1 MLIIT
6 APGQGAQTPGFLA
19 PWLELPGVAE
29 RLGAASELAGC
40 DLIRFGTTASADEIK
55 DTAVAQPLL
64 VAAAIVAAAALS
76 DPALP
81 GGVPAEAP
89 ADAAAGHSVGELAAG
104 VIGGVL
110 TADDAMRLV
119 AVRGRAMAAAAAT
132 EPTGMTAVLG
142 GDQEA
147 VLATIARHGLTP
159 ANVNGAGQIVA
170 AGTLAELEAFAA
182 DPPGGTR
189 LRPLQVAGAFHTRHM
204 APAVAALRD
213 AAADV
218 TVTDPALTLLSDA
231 DGAAVTTG
239 KEWLERIVAQV
250 AAPVRWDLCMQTMAD
265 LGVTA
270 LIELPPAGTLTGLA
284 RRTLPGVTQLA
295 IKTPEQLD
303 AARDLIAEHL
313 AEPDAHAHD
322 HLPEWRLIVAPASGT
337 FRSPPVR
344 RSRGERDRHGLRGR
358 GQGAGRQRP
367 VSRRHRPGHRGHLQ
381 HRGVDTER
389 LRGGRAPA
397 RHRLARRLRPQRRL
411 RRLLLRD
418 GQRLRRDPG
427 GHRPARAGHRVGE
440 DDRLGRPH
448 GPVHLHHLR
457 RRGRRRRGRAGRGR
471 RAAGHRPRRLGQRR
485 GHGGEDHHRRPQLV
499 PAAGGPGGVPL
510 DHYDPAPDRGAG
522 LRAGRRRG
530 ERAVRVRPAP
540 GEPADHRGHRAQARR
555 TPRARGGRHRACG
568 QHVVGLDPAG
578 PVPDGRARGGQ
589 IGITGPAARVRRGD
603 VLRGAGDHGTLA
615 APSPPLD
622 TADPAPGPQTFTN
635 T

>member
-40 DLIRFGTTASADEIK
+40 DLVRFGTTASADEIK

-64 VAAAIVAAAALS
+64 VAAAIVAASALS
-76 DPALP
+76 E
-81 GGVPAEAP
+81 VP

-104 VIGGVL
+104 VIAGVL

-170 AGTLAELEAFAA
+170 AGTLAELGAFAA
-182 DPPGGTR
+182 DPPAGTR

-218 TVTDPALTLLSDA
+218 AVADPAMTLLSDA

-239 KEWLERIVAQV
+239 KEWLERVVAQV
-250 AAPVRWDLCMQTMAD
+250 AAPVRWDLCMRTMAD

-284 RRTLPGVTQLA
+284 RRALPGVAQLA

-303 AARDLIAEHL
+303 AARDLIAGHL
-313 AEPDAHAHD
+313 AEPDAHGHG
-322 HLPEWRLIVAPASGT
+322 HLPEWRLIVAPAAGT
-337 FRSPPVR
+337 FRSGADHQQLGMVAARGAEHPVAAPWT
-344 RSRGERDRHGLRGR
+344 LRPAEIIEWLVEDGD
-358 GQGAGRQRP
+358 P
-367 VSRRHRPGHRGHLQ
+367 VSQGQPIVRVQ
-381 HRGVDTER
+381 
-389 LRGGRAPA
+389 
-397 RHRLARRLRPQRRL
+397 PQ
-411 RRLLLRD
+411 
-418 GQRLRRDPG
+418 
-427 GHRPARAGHRVGE
+427 
-440 DDRLGRPH
+440 
-448 GPVHLHHLR
+448 
-457 RRGRRRRGRAGRGR
+457 
-471 RAAGHRPRRLGQRR
+471 
-485 GHGGEDHHRRPQLV
+485 
-499 PAAGGPGGVPL
+499 GGPGGLVP
-510 DHYDPAPDRGAG
+510 PE
-522 LRAGRRRG
+522 RG
-530 ERAVRVRPAP
+530 E
-540 GEPADHRGHRAQARR
+540 
-555 TPRARGGRHRACG
+555 
-568 QHVVGLDPAG
+568 
-578 PVPDGRARGGQ
+578 
-589 IGITGPAARVRRGD
+589 
-603 VLRGAGDHGTLA
+603 GA
-615 APSPPLD
+615 
-622 TADPAPGPQTFTN
+622 
-635 T
+635 